1 MSIVDKDLIR
11 QMVDGVISQENAH
24 RLISMS
30 SKDKGRF
37 WSYIE
42 VLQERV
48 KWSDKILLRLTDHLY
63 VVQKTTSERVVQC
76 DCGHE
81 FGDYRENW
89 KLHSLIRVRSTHD
102 EFKEVYTPE
111 PACPEPEWQEIREF
125 YCPNCQAQLA
135 VEVVTPGYPLVF
147 EMLPDL
153 DRFYR
158 EFLGHP
164 LTDESPDWYEDR
176 TAKATAEWATLQSA
190 RQEK

>member
-1 MSIVDKDLIR
+1 MSVVDKDLIR
-11 QMVDGVISQENAH
+11 QMVDGVISHENAH
-24 RLISMS
+24 RLISMNP
-30 SKDKGRF
+30 KDKDRF
-37 WSYIE
+37 WNYIE

-63 VVQKTTSERVVQC
+63 VVQNAASERVVKC

-89 KLHSLIRVRSTHD
+89 KLHSLIRARSTHD
-102 EFKEVYTPE
+102 EFKEVYSPE

-135 VEVVTPGYPLVF
+135 VEVVAPGYPLVF
-147 EMLPDL
+147 EMLPDM

-158 EFLGHP
+158 DFLGHP
-164 LTDESPDWYEDR
+164 LADESPEWYEDR
-176 TAKATAEWATLQSA
+176 TAKATAEWAASQSA
-190 RQEK
+190 RQGK